1 VIRVGAMFRC
11 LLPPERLAPLAR
23 LVDGLGLDELWL
35 VEDCFWAG
43 GIASTATALAVTER
57 VTVGLGVAPAVVR
70 NPAVLAMEFAA
81 LARLHPGRFAAGIG
95 HGVQSWMSQIGARA
109 PSPLAALGETI
120 DVVRRLLRGESVN
133 VDGRHV
139 HLTDVGLVF
148 PTHYPPP
155 VLAGVTGPRSLAL
168 AGTVADGVLLPEYSS
183 PAYISEARRLMAN
196 PDASVT
202 TYAWFHVD
210 DDPQTARAT
219 VRCSLTPTSSLDAQL
234 APLGLT
240 ARDIASTVPDEVL
253 GQLAVVGTPRD
264 CAAAISALHDAGAD
278 SVVAIPALD
287 DAENQVTRLAREVV
301 PLLR

>member
-1 VIRVGAMFRC
+1 MRVGAMFRC
-11 LLPPERLAPLAR
+11 LLPPERLIPFAR

-57 VTVGLGVAPAVVR
+57 ITVGLGVAPAVVR

-81 LARLHPGRFAAGIG
+81 LARLHPGRFVAGIG
-95 HGVQSWMSQIGARA
+95 HGVQTWMGQIGARPA
-109 PSPLAALGETI
+109 SPLAALSETI

-139 HLTDVGLVF
+139 HLADVGLVY
-148 PTHYPPP
+148 PAHDPPP
-155 VLAGVTGPRSLAL
+155 VLAGVTGPRSLAM

-183 PAYISEARRLMAN
+183 PAYIEAACRLMAN
-196 PDASVT
+196 QAASIT

-210 DDPQTARAT
+210 DDRDVARAA
-219 VRCSLTPTSSLDAQL
+219 VRRSLTPTSSLDAQL
-234 APLGLT
+234 EPLGLT
-240 ARDIASTVPDEVL
+240 AHDIASAVPDDVL
-253 GQLAVVGTPRD
+253 DQLAVVGTPRN
-264 CAAAISALHDAGAD
+264 CAAAISALYDAGAG
-278 SVVAIPALD
+278 SVVVLPALD
-287 DAENQVTRLAREVV
+287 QTEVQVTRLAQEVV